1 MDDDT
6 VLIGCAII
14 FKGEGKNTMWLI
26 TQKKEDSDWELPRQR
41 ARKKSESTAKAAI
54 RLAGEQFGMSAKV
67 LEEAGR
73 AGGVT
78 TINGETKPQRTLYY
92 LMILKSA
99 DGEVVGYHDHAW
111 LSYASAVRK
120 LPSKRDRKMI
130 KSARKELRAW
140 QKREEEKKKQNKK

>member
-1 MDDDT
+1 MDNDT

-14 FKGEGKNTMWLI
+14 FKGEGKRRKWLI
-26 TQKKEDSDWELPRQR
+26 TKKKEDSDWELPRQK

-54 RLAGEQFGMSAKV
+54 RLAGEQLGMSAKV

-92 LMILKSA
+92 LMVLKSD
-99 DGEVVGYHDHAW
+99 DGEVVGYKKHAW
-111 LSYASAVRK
+111 LSYAPAVRK
-120 LPSKRDRKMI
+120 LTSKRDRKMI
-130 KSARKELRAW
+130 KAARKELRAW
-140 QKREEEKKKQNKK
+140 LKRQEEEKKKKK